1 MLRRKNGCH
10 NVLVTSTSRSISVDT
25 AIDSIGLG
33 RFQWQLL
40 AICGLT
46 WAADA
51 MEVLLMAFAL
61 PGVSASFGIAKGA
74 PAATVLLSATF
85 AGMLI
90 GALFWG
96 WLADRVGRRN
106 VFLVTVSLGVVFGL
120 LGAFAPNLATLV
132 IARVLTGFA
141 LGGTLPVDY
150 AMMAEFVPTVW
161 RGRFLVYLESFWA
174 LGTIAVAG
182 LAWFLSTRMPPHE
195 AWRWLLGIAA
205 LPGIV
210 GLLARIGVP
219 DSPRSLLS
227 RGHPRPAR
235 QAIER
240 VARANKQPTDFAELA
255 TPADTQRV
263 RIGSLFRGELARRT
277 FLLACVWFGL
287 SLGYY
292 GIFSWLPS
300 YLRTQ
305 GMDLGA
311 VYRTTLLLALAQVPG
326 YFLAAWLVD
335 AIGRRAT
342 VTGFLLVSAF
352 GVYLF
357 LGADSPGGV
366 LGSSALMSF
375 ALLGAWGAVYA
386 YTPELFPTD
395 VRTTGM
401 GMASSS
407 ARLASVI
414 SPSVGSLLVTGSL
427 TIALTVFA
435 GCFVLAAACAWFIGI
450 ETRGKQLDES
460 AVG

>member
-1 MLRRKNGCH
+1 MMTMTPEGA
-10 NVLVTSTSRSISVDT
+10 ISVDE
-25 AIDSIGLG
+25 AVDRIGLG

-61 PGVSASFGIAKGA
+61 PGVSASFGLPPGA
-74 PAATVLLSATF
+74 GTATVLLTATF
-85 AGMLI
+85 AGMLV

-120 LGAFAPNLATLV
+120 AGALSPNVTVLV
-132 IARVLTGFA
+132 IFRVLTGFA

-150 AMMAEFVPTVW
+150 AMMAEFVPTAW

-174 LGTIAVAG
+174 LGTIVVAA
-182 LAWFLSTRMPPHE
+182 LAWFLSGRMEPEE
-195 AWRWLLGIAA
+195 AWRWLLGLAA
-205 LPGIV
+205 LPGLI

-219 DSPRSLLS
+219 DSPRSLLT
-227 RGHPRPAR
+227 RGHPKRAR

-240 VARANKQPTDFAELA
+240 LADTNGRSLDLPELA
-255 TPADTQRV
+255 VPAATQRV
-263 RIGSLFRGELARRT
+263 SVGSLFRGELARRT
-277 FLLACVWFGL
+277 VLLAGVWFGL

-300 YLRTQ
+300 YLRAQ
-305 GMDLGA
+305 GMELGA

-326 YFLAAWLVD
+326 YFLASWLVD
-335 AIGRRAT
+335 RIGRRAT
-342 VTGFLLVSAF
+342 VTGFLLTSAV

-357 LGADSPGGV
+357 LVADSAGGV

-386 YTPELFPTD
+386 YTPELFPTE

-407 ARLASVI
+407 ARLASVV
-414 SPSVGSLLVTGSL
+414 SPSIGSLLVTGSL
-427 TIALTVFA
+427 PIALTVFA
-435 GCFVLAAACAWFIGI
+435 GCFVIAAGCAWFIGV
-450 ETRGKQLDES
+450 ETRGVRLD
-460 AVG
+460 